1 MKTISPNLR
10 IETRNGGHEAAPKQF
25 PVTDYAYQSLILDE
39 FRGRSVRACGP
50 SFRSIS
56 DNYFNNEAR
65 QTFTG
70 EAAFFVA
77 IIATATWPI
86 VQNMHAMIDF
96 VRAMNGV

>member
-10 IETRNGGHEAAPKQF
+10 IETRNGCHEDAPKQF
-25 PVTDYAYQSLILDE
+25 PVTDYAYQSLVLDG
-39 FRGRSVRACGP
+39 FRDRSVRTCEP

-56 DNYFNNEAR
+56 ENYFNSEAR
-65 QTFTG
+65 QNFVS

-86 VQNMHAMIDF
+86 VQNVHAMMDF
-96 VRAMNGV
+96 VRAISGV